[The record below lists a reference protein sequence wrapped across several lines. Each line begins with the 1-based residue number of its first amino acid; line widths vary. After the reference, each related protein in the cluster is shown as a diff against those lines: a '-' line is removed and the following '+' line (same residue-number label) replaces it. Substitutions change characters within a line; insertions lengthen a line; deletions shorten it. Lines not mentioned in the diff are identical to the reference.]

1 MASNGAQVR
10 IIDADGHVL
19 EHPTAMLEYAPA
31 KYRDKIFHLE
41 TRADGSE
48 VVHYAGHTTSANY
61 LAVAGTGGMSKEDR
75 LRAAA
80 GKLKYTEIKPGAFN
94 PKARLEEV
102 AIDDIQ
108 QSVVYPTLMLGLPG
122 FPDAE
127 FAEAQA
133 RAYNRWVA
141 DYCRYAPTRLFGVAV
156 VPQQDVARAVSVI
169 KEAKELGLVGIFL
182 RPNASVPGKYFSDP
196 SYDPIWAACQDLD
209 LTIGFHPYL
218 APDMPGACRDL
229 HFSTYRAPGGSVDF
243 VEKMSQSPITSLH
256 NIFFSQGLS
265 NPIDMMT
272 TIAIMIGGGV
282 LERFPGLRVIFLEAN
297 GGWIAP
303 FLERLDHHYEIFGWD
318 VAALKMKP
326 SDYFKRQA
334 WISFDPDE
342 SFLKVTAE
350 HPLVGADRIIW
361 ASDYPHPDAKIPGVV
376 AELREAMTG
385 LSAPAQARIFGLN
398 AVELYQLPEVAA

>member
-1 MASNGAQVR
+1 MKGNGFR

-19 EHPTAMLEYAPA
+19 EHPTAMLEHAPA
-31 KYRDKIFHLE
+31 KWRDRIFHLE
-41 TRADGSE
+41 TLADGRE

-61 LAVAGTGGMSKEDR
+61 LAVAGTGGMSKEER
-75 LRAAA
+75 MRAAA
-80 GKLKYTEIKPGAFN
+80 GKLKYTEIKPGAFD
-94 PKARLEEV
+94 PKARLQEV

-122 FPDAE
+122 FADPE
-127 FAEAQA
+127 FAEVQA

-141 DYCRYAPTRLFGVAV
+141 DYCRYSPTRLFGVAA
-156 VPQQDVARAVSVI
+156 VPQQDIARSVSVI
-169 KEAKELGLVGIFL
+169 KEAKELGLVGVFL
-182 RPNASVPGKYFSDP
+182 RPNPNEPGKYFSDA
-196 SYDPIWAACQDLD
+196 SYDPIWQTCQDLD

-218 APDMPGACRDL
+218 AADMPGACRDL
-229 HFSTYRAPGGSVDF
+229 HFWSYRAPGGSVDF
-243 VEKMSQSPITSLH
+243 VEAMSQSPITKLH

-265 NPIDMMT
+265 NPFDMMT
-272 TIAIMIGGGV
+272 TIAVLIGGGV
-282 LERFPGLRVIFLEAN
+282 LERFPKLRVIFLECN

-318 VAALKMKP
+318 VPLVKMKP
-326 SDYFKRQA
+326 SDYFKRQC

-376 AELREAMTG
+376 KELREAMDG
-385 LSAPAQARIFGLN
+385 LDAGKQARIFGLN
-398 AVELYQLPEVAA
+398 AVDLYKLPAVSL

>member
-1 MASNGAQVR
+1 MTAPAFR

-19 EHPTAMLEYAPA
+19 EHPTAMLQYAPA

-41 TRADGSE
+41 TKPDGSE

-61 LAVAGTGGMSKEDR
+61 LAVAGTGGMSKEER

-80 GKLKYTEIKPGAFN
+80 GKLKYSEIKPGAFD
-94 PKARLEEV
+94 PKARLAEV

-133 RAYNRWVA
+133 SAYNRWVA
-141 DYCRYAPTRLFGVAV
+141 EYCGYAPTRLFGVAV
-156 VPQQDVARAVSVI
+156 VPQQDVERSLRVI
-169 KEAKELGLVGIFL
+169 KEAKQLGLVGVFL
-182 RPNASVPGKYFSDP
+182 RPNSSVDGTYFSDA
-196 SYDPIWAACQDLD
+196 SYDPIWALCQELD
-209 LTIGFHPYL
+209 LAIGFHPYL
-218 APDMPGACRDL
+218 AADMPGACRNL
-229 HFSTYRAPGGSVDF
+229 HFWNYRAPGGKVDF
-243 VEKMSQSPITSLH
+243 VEAMSQSPITSLH
-256 NIFFSQGLS
+256 NIFFSQALS
-265 NPIDMMT
+265 NVYDMMT
-272 TIAIMIGGGV
+272 TIAITIGGGV
-282 LERFPGLRVIFLEAN
+282 LERFPSLRVIFLEAN

-303 FLERLDHHYEIFGWD
+303 FLERLDHHHEIFGWD
-318 VAALKMKP
+318 VPALTMKP
-326 SDYFKRQA
+326 SDYFKRQC

-376 AELREAMTG
+376 DELRQAMTG
-385 LSAPAQARIFGLN
+385 LSHDAQARIFGLN
-398 AVELYQLPEVAA
+398 AVELYKLPEV